1 MPKRW
6 TSDELKTGKDTDAK
20 IITVHLYPD
29 EGVDELYV
37 LSKRQ
42 SAALLTLARYLD
54 WRTRHYSL
62 PVDLLDSDDFQAWND
77 LTKRR
82 LMTPIEICAEI
93 INCLEN
99 DTDTQEAFDTYIK
112 NYLSTNG
119 WGESPGK
126 PLPPSVSGG
135 NLAGTTNPSCDLS
148 ILWAQCLFLVQTTN
162 SLIEDFLQKFETL
175 TNPVE
180 LADAAADTIPVF
192 GDTLSAV
199 PQMINLAQN
208 FLTENYLADYTTT
221 PITGYEDMLACELFC
236 ACQGDCNITID
247 RFFNILLARV
257 EARFESS
264 PAVLN
269 VLSDLTSWMVGI
281 DVSGELVA
289 DMAFLMVWGGLKL
302 ANFIVGGLTGRP
314 TIGDG
319 VLKMYLE
326 IASDIPSDDWE
337 TICGS
342 CPSYENIIVEA
353 NPYPTS
359 PDYLTLNADGG
370 TFTGGDNRV
379 VNTPHEA
386 DIVLP
391 ELRRIVT
398 VAVIMAQSS
407 ASGSYVEIEGNG
419 YTLERGSFI
428 GGTTYEYTA
437 TIPNVLSDHLAF
449 YFEPESPFTFIIL
462 SGVNSFTIEVWEI

>member
-1 MPKRW
+1 M
-6 TSDELKTGKDTDAK
+6 
-20 IITVHLYPD
+20 LYPSGENKAFMIDHNQIAELPDDD
-29 EGVDELYV
+29 EICVKLTSQQIWALMVQCKYIGWKTRWMNKPPEFDISAFKAELE
-37 LSKRQ
+37 
-42 SAALLTLARYLD
+42 T
-54 WRTRHYSL
+54 
-62 PVDLLDSDDFQAWND
+62 
-77 LTKRR
+77 R
-82 LMTPIEICAEI
+82 LMCDCECFDCDDVAECIETSAPVKDV
-93 INCLEN
+93 L
-99 DTDTQEAFDTYIK
+99 DTHIK
-112 NYLSTNG
+112 NYLANNG

-126 PLPPSVSGG
+126 PLPITVSGA
-135 NLAGTTNPSCDLS
+135 NLAGLTNPTCNLS
-148 ILWAQCLFLVQTTN
+148 VLWAQCLYLVVTTN
-162 SLIEDFLQKFETL
+162 KLIEDFLQKFETL

-192 GDTLSAV
+192 GDTLSAI

-221 PITGYEDMLACELFC
+221 PITGYEDMLTCELFC

-257 EARFESS
+257 QTRFESA

-319 VLKMYLE
+319 VLKMYLT
-326 IASDIPSDDWE
+326 IAADNPSDDWM
-337 TICGS
+337 TICSS

-359 PDYLTLNADGG
+359 PDWLTLNADGG

-391 ELRRIVT
+391 ELRRVVT
-398 VAVIMAQSS
+398 VVVIMAQST
-407 ASGSYVEIEGNG
+407 ASGSYVEIEGVG
-419 YTLERGSFI
+419 YTLERGAFI

-437 TIPNVLSDHLAF
+437 TIPNVLTDHLAF

-462 SGVNSFTIEVWEI
+462 SGVDSFVIEVWQL